1 MKTPDGKSIDWD
13 GEMILEK
20 FHLRSVLLCRHCNNK
35 HKDEIF
41 KRRIENREKEEKNP
55 REIPRFNPFRQ
66 TRQDYDKEQEEAAKE
81 DLSNVH

>member
-35 HKDEIF
+35 HKNEIF
-41 KRRIENREKEEKNP
+41 ERRIENRSKKP